1 MQITVFSENELSG
14 AAEQLLAAFP
24 SDRVFCFYGEMGVG
38 KTTFIKRICSRLGA
52 VDTTSSPTFAIV
64 NEYLTNR
71 NESIYHFDFYRI
83 ADPGL
88 MSEDLAEAVEADS
101 SVTVVE
107 WGQSIQ
113 AILPESRAKITIT
126 YIDENTRE
134 LTIEESKK

>member
-83 ADPGL
+83 DNLRDAYEIG
-88 MSEDLAEAVEADS
+88 VEEYLDS
-101 SVTVVE
+101 GYYCFME
-107 WGQSIQ
+107 WTENVD
-113 AILPESRAKITIT
+113 ALVRPEFVKVRISLG
-126 YIDENTRE
+126 ENNRR
-134 LTIEESKK
+134 LIEISK